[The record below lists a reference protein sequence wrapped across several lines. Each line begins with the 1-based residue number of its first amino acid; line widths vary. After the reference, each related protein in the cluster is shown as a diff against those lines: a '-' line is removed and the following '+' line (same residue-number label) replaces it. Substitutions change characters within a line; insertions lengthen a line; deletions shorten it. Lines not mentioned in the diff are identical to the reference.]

1 MQVRQEI
8 ERDEVV
14 LRLPNK
20 VWQEDGDGC
29 RHSEPQPAA
38 LQESASRRQHY
49 RTGDPE
55 CEKSRGVARLHAES
69 EHRPDPY
76 PPARIVGLQQP
87 HQKVGNGHSPQ
98 VIEGD
103 VLHDRALDQRNR
115 RDPGRHG
122 GQQLNVP
129 PAAQFFR
136 DQPGQHHHSAHRGRG
151 KDTKPYERGAEQN
164 QFQSRDERRDRR
176 RSPNRGGGRRRA
188 FAARRGEIH
197 IGRRS
202 RCAKRAAQPR
212 PAPKYRCQILENPWF
227 V

>member
-176 RSPNRGGGRRRA
+176 IDDEAPIEVAGVVERLQLVAVKSISAVGRDVQS
-188 FAARRGEIH
+188 EP
-197 IGRRS
+197 RS
-202 RCAKRAAQPR
+202 RDQHQNTGVRS
-212 PAPKYRCQILENPWF
+212 
-227 V
+227 